1 MYENNEIVNVRFV
14 LKYAQMKIN
23 SECKE
28 LYDFD
33 RIYGVGVCADGDH
46 DWLERWKL
54 GLPIYL
60 SKGCEELCRSET
72 KWRLLTMVHSEIVFN
87 AC

>member
-1 MYENNEIVNVRFV
+1 MFRFV

-33 RIYGVGVCADGDH
+33 KIYGVWVCADGDH
-46 DWLERWKL
+46 D
-54 GLPIYL
+54 
-60 SKGCEELCRSET
+60 
-72 KWRLLTMVHSEIVFN
+72 
-87 AC
+87 